1 MIRLVKK
8 NWPIFSCIGIVSV
21 GVTASEAFADSSKP
35 GSAIVQTISS
45 NTEKQ
50 ESTFDAIRSWNI
62 KPSNKQQIPRK
73 RKVFVSDCT
82 DYHNS
87 DIVREDYFLTR
98 PGEKNFVAIMRLET
112 YRLPSINPEIGF
124 DYGPIPLLEEMT
136 IEQFDCLWGPDQKD
150 PAESKDLRTYKLS
163 FVNTKSVTEEVLINC
178 IFKDNHIQKYQIL
191 GPGLKNTGW
200 VKPIPF
206 L

>member
-1 MIRLVKK
+1 MIKKYCLRLL
-8 NWPIFSCIGIVSV
+8 FFGIVSA
-21 GVTASEAFADSSKP
+21 GVVTSETFADTSKP
-35 GSAIVQTISS
+35 GSAIAQTMSS
-45 NTEKQ
+45 NTEKH
-50 ESTFDAIRSWNI
+50 ESAFDAIRSWNI
-62 KPSNKQQIPRK
+62 KRSKKQQIPKR

-87 DIVREDYFLTR
+87 GIVREDYFLTR

-112 YRLPSINPEIGF
+112 YRAPSINPEIGF

-136 IEQFDCLWGPDQKD
+136 IDQFDCLWGPGQKG
-150 PAESKDLRTYKLS
+150 PEESKDSRTYKLS
-163 FVNTKSVTEEVLINC
+163 FVNAKSVTEEVLINC

-191 GPGLKNTGW
+191 GPELKNTGW